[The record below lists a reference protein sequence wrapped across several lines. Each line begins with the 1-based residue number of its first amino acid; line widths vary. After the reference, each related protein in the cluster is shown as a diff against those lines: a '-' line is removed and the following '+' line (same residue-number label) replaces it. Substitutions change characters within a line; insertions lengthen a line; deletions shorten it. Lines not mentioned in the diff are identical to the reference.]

1 MTEFLQTI
9 PTMETTEQIQRIPTQ
24 FVGTNVGSV
33 QKNNIQKKKGGIVA
47 LCGGC
52 PRIPLLL
59 LSRAEDPKWLIGS
72 QLAPSLK
79 YTHTQ
84 PPTPAIKALQDFF
97 MISKANAL
105 PAIFLNAGA

>member
-1 MTEFLQTI
+1 M
-9 PTMETTEQIQRIPTQ
+9 
-24 FVGTNVGSV
+24 V
-33 QKNNIQKKKGGIVA
+33 QMSEAYEKIILKKKRKRGGIVA

-72 QLAPSLK
+72 LLAPSLK
-79 YTHTQ
+79 YTHTK